1 MAPPAR
7 DPTALTTPRP
17 APRGRELDEATLARA
32 QAGDPAAC
40 RALLG
45 FYQGQVFALLGRMLG
60 RRGQRN
66 TIEDLAQET
75 FLRAFRALPGFDRSG
90 PARLSTWLLTI
101 ATRLALDQLRRAPLP
116 LLPLAAAQGRA
127 AAERADDGVVRRGL
141 AAAIAG
147 AVERLSPE
155 YRAAFVLRECHEME
169 CSEIAAVL
177 EIEPDTV
184 RSRLA
189 RARAALREALAE
201 MHDD

>member
-1 MAPPAR
+1 M
-7 DPTALTTPRP
+7 TSWP
-17 APRGRELDEATLARA
+17 APRARELDEPTLARA
-32 QAGDPAAC
+32 QSGEDAAC
-40 RALLG
+40 RAFVG
-45 FYQGQVFALLGRMLG
+45 FYHRQVFALLGRMLG
-60 RRGQRN
+60 RGGQRG

-75 FLRAFRALPGFDRSG
+75 FLRAFRALPGFDRRG

-101 ATRLALDQLRRAPLP
+101 ATHLALDQLRRAPLP

-127 AAERADDGVVRRGL
+127 AAERADDGVVRKGL
-141 AAAIAG
+141 AAAIVA
-147 AVERLSPE
+147 AVEKLSPE

-184 RSRLA
+184 RSRLS

-201 MHDD
+201 MRDD